1 MNITAKRT
9 LVGLAIILGL
19 LLSAPGLFAQRDP
32 LDQANCAL
40 TPDQILGQAYSRTAG
55 AAGEIG
61 EGGLTPGGEDIIASG
76 LSASAEWIMQT
87 LPYSSTGTE
96 RVAILIVDDF
106 SSEGDAETP
115 PSHGWLVHEVLES
128 LHTLLPPAIVEN
140 IQLWQVNIAGE
151 NGYRSDLIVPQVQAA
166 LTELRGL
173 GITRVVL
180 NLSFVFIPCRDQALG
195 FDIQQFVAARVDNP
209 GRSLVEQLGGDVQY
223 VRSILRDSRVLYIDP
238 TALATADQE
247 APRDNPS
254 LRGNQGGN
262 QGGQVRPTPAGAR
275 PEHRPQDLRVL
286 QLFGNTRLQNDPL
299 RDVIR
304 QTRGM
309 TIVAIASSGNFK
321 QRQPFYPARW
331 PEVLSVSANEGENL
345 RFWIQS
351 NNGDVSAPGAWFP
364 FADDEF
370 RAGTSFAA
378 PVVSMLVAM
387 DMTQSQPQCR
397 IRNGRLA
404 LGSGN
409 YGNQPVEAA
418 AAQLCR

>member
-1 MNITAKRT
+1 MNTTAKRI
-9 LVGLAIILGL
+9 LVGLAVILGL

-55 AAGEIG
+55 AAGEVG
-61 EGGLTPGGEDIIASG
+61 EGGLTPDGEDIMVSG
-76 LSASAEWIMQT
+76 LSASAEWIMRT
-87 LPYSSTGTE
+87 LPYSSTGSE

-106 SSEGDAETP
+106 SSQGDAETP
-115 PSHGWLVHEVLES
+115 LSHGWLVHEVLES
-128 LHTLLPPAIVEN
+128 LHTLLPPAMVEN
-140 IQLWQVNIAGE
+140 IQLRQVNIAGE

-166 LTELRGL
+166 LAELRGL
-173 GITRVVL
+173 GITRVIL

-209 GRSLVEQLGGDVQY
+209 ERSLVEQLGGDVQY

-238 TALATADQE
+238 SALATTDEE

-254 LRGNQGGN
+254 LRGNQA
-262 QGGQVRPTPAGAR
+262 GQVRPTPSGSR
-275 PEHRPQDLRVL
+275 PEHRAQDLRVL
-286 QLFGNTRLQNDPL
+286 QLLGNTRLQNDPL

-321 QRQPFYPARW
+321 QRVPFYPARW
-331 PEVLSVSANEGENL
+331 PEVLSVSANEGDNL

-364 FADDEF
+364 FADDVF

-418 AAQLCR
+418 AAQMCR